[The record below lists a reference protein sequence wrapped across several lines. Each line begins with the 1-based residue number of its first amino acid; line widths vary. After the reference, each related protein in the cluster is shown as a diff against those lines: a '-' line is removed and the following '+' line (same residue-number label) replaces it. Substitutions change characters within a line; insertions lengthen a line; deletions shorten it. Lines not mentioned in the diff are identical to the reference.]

1 MEALLQSLATKYG
14 MEKAIQLL
22 GLDQQTQNPKYA
34 ISMGGTTLDVGNMA
48 KRGLLNR
55 GINAITS
62 GGMLGPGLLLGGALG
77 LGYLTNPLR
86 EGSFN
91 YNPNL
96 QGQIDYASGKGYIGK
111 NSNTGLM
118 QYGPESVLSG
128 QNVISGFGTNDYRGQ
143 LQNYID
149 KMESIKEKGYN
160 TIFGKKTT
168 GFTDFQQ
175 SQLDKAKEEQD
186 NFDWDQ
192 LDKDMELDASI
203 KAGVQ
208 SANDDTP
215 SSQGGGGSNNYG
227 SFGEVDTGSFEQ
239 DGTGRQGYGSG
250 GIASLWQR

>member
-1 MEALLQSLATKYG
+1 MEALLQSLAMKYG
-14 MEKAIQLL
+14 MDKAIQLL
-22 GLDQQTQNPKYA
+22 GLDKQTQNPKYA

-118 QYGPESVLSG
+118 QYGPESVLRG
-128 QNVISGFGTNDYRGQ
+128 QNVVSGFGTNDYRDQ
-143 LQNYID
+143 LGKKQSYFEDRINKGKNYSQTQYE
-149 KMESIKEKGYN
+149 KTLNEIKEYEQDQVNKELAEE
-160 TIFGKKTT
+160 KKAANI
-168 GFTDFQQ
+168 
-175 SQLDKAKEEQD
+175 KAK
-186 NFDWDQ
+186 NT
-192 LDKDMELDASI
+192 MTSN
-203 KAGVQ
+203 Q
-208 SANDDTP
+208 SYN
-215 SSQGGGGSNNYG
+215 GGGGGGGNGGGNGGGTNNTQHG
-227 SFGEVDTGSFEQ
+227 SSGMTKSQHSAF
-239 DGTGRQGYGSG
+239 RMARG
-250 GIASLWQR
+250 GIASL

>member
-118 QYGPESVLSG
+118 QYGPESVLRG
-128 QNVISGFGTNDYRGQ
+128 QNVVSGFGTNDYRDQ
-143 LQNYID
+143 LGKKQSYFEDRINKGKNYSQTQYE
-149 KMESIKEKGYN
+149 KTLNEIKEYEQDQVNKELAEE
-160 TIFGKKTT
+160 KKAA
-168 GFTDFQQ
+168 DI
-175 SQLDKAKEEQD
+175 KAK
-186 NFDWDQ
+186 NT
-192 LDKDMELDASI
+192 MTSN
-203 KAGVQ
+203 Q
-208 SANDDTP
+208 SYN
-215 SSQGGGGSNNYG
+215 GGSTSNQSNKSSSSRSSRHG
-227 SFGEVDTGSFEQ
+227 SGPGGLHSYY
-239 DGTGRQGYGSG
+239 RG
-250 GIASLWQR
+250 GIASL